1 MLTAKKIVSV
11 FDSETKLDF
20 QISNSELAAIL
31 DERHGD
37 CENKTMKFLEGEK
50 EEENLAEIGENEIED
65 ENESLDSDDLEFEQF
80 EFETPNLSKFSPR
93 FLFEASGILVGRNLS
108 QSMSETEKNKRK
120 LAALER
126 IPFLAR
132 VNEAASRE
140 LVDELLTGITHFEI
154 IDEND
159 SALVE
164 KALVSLAVAAP
175 TFYAPAISG

>member
-1 MLTAKKIVSV
+1 M
-11 FDSETKLDF
+11 
-20 QISNSELAAIL
+20 
-31 DERHGD
+31 
-37 CENKTMKFLEGEK
+37 
-50 EEENLAEIGENEIED
+50 EIDENEIED
-65 ENESLDSDDLEFEQF
+65 ENESLDSDDLEFEQL

-93 FLFEASGILVGRNLS
+93 FLFVASGVLVGRNLS
-108 QSMSETEKNKRK
+108 RSMSETEKNKRK

-164 KALVSLAVAAP
+164 KALVL
-175 TFYAPAISG
+175 I